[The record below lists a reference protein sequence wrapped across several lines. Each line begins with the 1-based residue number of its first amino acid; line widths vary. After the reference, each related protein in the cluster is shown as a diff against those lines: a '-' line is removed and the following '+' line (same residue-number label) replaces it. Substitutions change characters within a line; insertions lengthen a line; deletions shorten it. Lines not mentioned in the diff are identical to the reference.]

1 MGGFKSDSLL
11 DLSCGGFLFNLFLIF
26 SSKNAIYFAQEVN
39 WQDVIDTSNNIC
51 QNNAPNY
58 TTRSP
63 SAHYCMYISSIVVE
77 YVYRI
82 GFPPFYQ
89 NMTSKSPKCPWS
101 SSKKRKKKVSTTK
114 VMETERKTSLASSD
128 KGSYYQAWTS
138 DEKFNN
144 LVEGANRR
152 KIVEKL
158 DGSLFCDKD
167 LQNSAADDSDS
178 DLEESDS
185 GTQPTESLNIVDGDL
200 LRDAIKEA
208 AICRECKVG
217 ELQLKEDD
225 TAVVG
230 LAKKWSLQCKRVDCK
245 AHKCPTRFHI
255 STKDSRFYS
264 INRAVVLAFR
274 AIGRG
279 YSAAQ
284 KFFSILDLPKSV
296 SRKPW
301 SRHTKAIAQAAE
313 ALLEEE
319 LNNAAFE
326 VKCVL
331 RRLGDIEDCTDEELR
346 ENITDTG
353 ATFDGSWSSRGWSAR
368 DGIVAAISVETGKV
382 VDVVYLSGSCNQC
395 TEMENKR
402 QTGQITRLQ
411 FLGWYLQ
418 HDDNCY
424 MNHDGSSAVSLN
436 FLQLC
441 FHHIIRT
448 HNFVRSDHTSEV
460 SFFNQNHFTLKP

>member
-63 SAHYCMYISSIVVE
+63 RAQYCMYISSIVVE

-144 LVEGANRR
+144 LVEGASRR

-225 TAVVG
+225 AANGVFSANGSTA
-230 LAKKWSLQCKRVDCK
+230 KR
-245 AHKCPTRFHI
+245 
-255 STKDSRFYS
+255 
-264 INRAVVLAFR
+264 INA
-274 AIGRG
+274 GRG
-279 YSAAQ
+279 FTSQQRTHGSTVSIALSFWHSARSVGDIPPLRS
-284 KFFSILDLPKSV
+284 FSAFSTCRRVCQENPGLGIPKP
-296 SRKPW
+296 SRKQP
-301 SRHTKAIAQAAE
+301 
-313 ALLEEE
+313 
-319 LNNAAFE
+319 
-326 VKCVL
+326 
-331 RRLGDIEDCTDEELR
+331 
-346 ENITDTG
+346 
-353 ATFDGSWSSRGWSAR
+353 
-368 DGIVAAISVETGKV
+368 
-382 VDVVYLSGSCNQC
+382 
-395 TEMENKR
+395 
-402 QTGQITRLQ
+402 
-411 FLGWYLQ
+411 
-418 HDDNCY
+418 
-424 MNHDGSSAVSLN
+424 
-436 FLQLC
+436 
-441 FHHIIRT
+441 
-448 HNFVRSDHTSEV
+448 
-460 SFFNQNHFTLKP
+460 KPC